1 MGGVLWRERWKERK
15 EKGHLCSILSRSSF
29 FRPSSPS
36 FLPQNKFTASWSAG
50 QEPSFSVG
58 ISEWEEV
65 SLSLCAAYILLF
77 SHGAV
82 TGRPI
87 HHGTW
92 SWTGTLWNSVNIRQ
106 VDAQMPDSLKTCE
119 SLFVF
124 IFKVTGG
131 KVHHQGFIQSK
142 DWLLLTF
149 IHFLSTAFLSVF
161 IKGLSLHSESFSS
174 L

>member
-1 MGGVLWRERWKERK
+1 MEREEGEGASLQHPFKVFFLQAIFPIFSPTEQVHSLLICRTRAFL
-15 EKGHLCSILSRSSF
+15 LCWD
-29 FRPSSPS
+29 
-36 FLPQNKFTASWSAG
+36 QW
-50 QEPSFSVG
+50 VG
-58 ISEWEEV
+58 RGF